1 HEHAEPN
8 WQPETVNEIR
18 GVGTEQHEL
27 AMGEVEDAHHA
38 GDDAE
43 SEHDEDDDG
52 PEAQDF
58 ESGVQRA
65 FHAASPANRPHW
77 FAPRLPAWQSRRP
90 PPFSTSGLRGYQA
103 SPRDFSGKVSLCV
116 LETTLRGAARLRKHP
131 SREPTSDPENNPCL
145 RSPPRGQQG

>member
-1 HEHAEPN
+1 
-8 WQPETVNEIR
+8 
-18 GVGTEQHEL
+18 
-27 AMGEVEDAHHA
+27 
-38 GDDAE
+38 
-43 SEHDEDDDG
+43 
-52 PEAQDF
+52 AQDF

-77 FAPRLPAWQSRRP
+77 FAPRLPACQSRRSH
-90 PPFSTSGLRGYQA
+90 PFSTSGLRGYQA

-145 RSPPRGQQG
+145 RSPPRGQQGNSNWSNNVQAIQHKTSHIGGNLRETP